1 MCPKNTCAKS
11 GFSDWLEPIKGEV
24 HSEEEEDLS
33 DLLDPKGLIH
43 GEYLAAL
50 DHEFFTQFGAG
61 ERDGLERGDFS
72 LSPLLPSHFSL
83 ALLSPLLSS
92 PLSEPFSYICVLYSS
107 DMSVTRSS
115 SSEAIMGRG
124 TDEASVWRITECDAV
139 SPIHKPI
146 ISRPILNPDC
156 SIQPRDGRNWA
167 RRHH

>member
-24 HSEEEEDLS
+24 QSEEEEDLS

-83 ALLSPLLSS
+83 THFPLVFLFSLLPCS
-92 PLSEPFSYICVLYSS
+92 PLSSS
-107 DMSVTRSS
+107 
-115 SSEAIMGRG
+115 
-124 TDEASVWRITECDAV
+124 
-139 SPIHKPI
+139 
-146 ISRPILNPDC
+146 L
-156 SIQPRDGRNWA
+156 
-167 RRHH
+167 